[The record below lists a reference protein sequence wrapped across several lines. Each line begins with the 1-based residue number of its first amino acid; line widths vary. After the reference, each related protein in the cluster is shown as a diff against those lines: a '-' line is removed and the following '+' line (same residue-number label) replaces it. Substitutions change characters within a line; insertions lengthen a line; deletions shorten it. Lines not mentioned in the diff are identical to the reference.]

1 MHIFIKSLPSGD
13 CNQLNQRSSCATSNE
28 VICEP
33 LLSKETELNVE
44 NCQLPAVASVTP
56 SHSVMIAKDNNGN
69 DSDKDNDTPT
79 HTTNDQS

>member
-44 NCQLPAVASVTP
+44 NCQPAVASP
-56 SHSVMIAKDNNGN
+56 SHSVLIAEDNNGRD